1 MAGNE
6 VTGQGTEEEHTLTA
20 LGIGK
25 RGKKWLAVGESRG
38 SHLGLWDGSP
48 ARQLPS
54 GRPRRERGVAAAASS
69 SRHQEGGAF
78 VPPGPATALRFPKH
92 ARGGA
97 RTRMPTNREKQLSAQ
112 WQNARPISL

>member
-48 ARQLPS
+48 APVRTPTARTWCGCCCLIITAS
-54 GRPRRERGVAAAASS
+54 GRRSLCSARSGDGVALSQACK
-69 SRHQEGGAF
+69 G
-78 VPPGPATALRFPKH
+78 
-92 ARGGA
+92 RG
-97 RTRMPTNREKQLSAQ
+97 QD
-112 WQNARPISL
+112 QNAHESGKAIICAMAKCEAY